1 MTESS
6 RYRRFASVGILTIAL
21 AAGTSG
27 IAGGQQKRPV
37 EPVAPPQDGDQI
49 RLGTELVMLDVSVV
63 DRANRPIYDIQK
75 DRFTVFEDGAPQ
87 QIDFFSKELAPV
99 SLGLA
104 IDTSGSMR
112 SKLEYVIQS
121 VTNLVQG
128 NRPQDETA
136 VIQFKDTVELIE
148 EFTADTGDIK
158 DALDGLISN
167 GQTSLLDAII
177 LAGDYVEKEGRHRR
191 KALIIVTDGLEKGSF
206 YSFDDL
212 VDHARE
218 QDVRLYLIGF
228 TQDLD
233 SQRGLFKKS
242 TKTKAEQLL
251 NRIATE
257 TGGRSFFPKDVSEL
271 GTITEQIALDLRTVY
286 SIGYYPSN
294 QKRDGTYRKVDV
306 RVSNPD
312 GRSDEKL
319 VARTRAGYTADKE

>member
-1 MTESS
+1 MSERLRLHRLTTVGLLT
-6 RYRRFASVGILTIAL
+6 FALAVAL
-21 AAGTSG
+21 AAP
-27 IAGGQQKRPV
+27 AGGQQKRAV
-37 EPVAPPQDGDQI
+37 EPAPTQDGDQI

-63 DRANRPIYDIQK
+63 DRANRPIYDIGK
-75 DRFTVFEDGAPQ
+75 ERFSVLEDGVPQ

-112 SKLEYVIQS
+112 SKLESVIQA

-148 EFTADTGDIK
+148 EFTADTGDVK

-177 LAGDYVEKEGRHRR
+177 LAGDYVQKEGRHRR
-191 KALIIVTDGLEKGSF
+191 KALIIVTDGLERGSF

-233 SQRGLFKKS
+233 SSKGLFKKS

-251 NRIATE
+251 NKIATE
-257 TGGRSFFPKDVSEL
+257 TGGRSFFPKDISEL
-271 GTITEQIALDLRTVY
+271 SGITEQIALDLRTVY
-286 SIGYYPSN
+286 AIGYYPTN

-306 RVSNPD
+306 RVANPD

-319 VARTRAGYTADKE
+319 VARTRAGYTSAKE

>member
-1 MTESS
+1 MP
-6 RYRRFASVGILTIAL
+6 
-21 AAGTSG
+21 
-27 IAGGQQKRPV
+27 AGGQQKRPA
-37 EPVAPPQDGDQI
+37 EPPPGQDGDGI

-63 DRANRPIYDIQK
+63 DRANRPIYDIGK
-75 DRFTVFEDGAPQ
+75 ERFTVFEDGVPQ
-87 QIDFFSKELAPV
+87 QVDFFSKELAPV

-112 SKLEYVIQS
+112 SKLESVIQS

-148 EFTADTGDIK
+148 EFTADTSDVK
-158 DALDGLISN
+158 DALEGLISN

-177 LAGDYVEKEGRHRR
+177 LAGDYVNKDGRHRR
-191 KALIIVTDGLEKGSF
+191 KALVIVTDGLEKGSF

-212 VDHARE
+212 VSHARE

-251 NRIATE
+251 NKIATE
-257 TGGRSFFPKDVSEL
+257 TGGRSFFPRDVSEL
-271 GTITEQIALDLRTVY
+271 GGITEQIALDLRTVY
-286 SIGYYPSN
+286 ALGYYPSN

-306 RVSNPD
+306 KITGPE

-319 VARTRAGYTADKE
+319 VARTRAGYTVEKE

>member
-1 MTESS
+1 MSERLRLHRLS
-6 RYRRFASVGILTIAL
+6 SVGLLTCVLAVAL
-21 AAGTSG
+21 AAP
-27 IAGGQQKRPV
+27 AGGQQKRAV
-37 EPVAPPQDGDQI
+37 EPAPPQDGDQI

-63 DRANRPIYDIQK
+63 DRANRPIYDIGK
-75 DRFTVFEDGAPQ
+75 ERFSVLEDGVPQ

-112 SKLEYVIQS
+112 SKLESVIQA

-148 EFTADTGDIK
+148 EFTADTGDVK

-167 GQTSLLDAII
+167 GQTSLIDAII
-177 LAGDYVEKEGRHRR
+177 LAGDYVQKEGRHRR
-191 KALIIVTDGLEKGSF
+191 KALIIVTDGLERGSF

-233 SQRGLFKKS
+233 SQKGLFKKS

-251 NRIATE
+251 NKIATE
-257 TGGRSFFPKDVSEL
+257 TGGRSFFPKDISEL
-271 GTITEQIALDLRTVY
+271 SGITEQIALDLRTVY
-286 SIGYYPSN
+286 AIGYYPTN

-306 RVSNPD
+306 RVANPD

-319 VARTRAGYTADKE
+319 VARTRAGYTSEKE

>member
-1 MTESS
+1 LSERLRLHRLTTVGLLT
-6 RYRRFASVGILTIAL
+6 FALAVAL
-21 AAGTSG
+21 AAP
-27 IAGGQQKRPV
+27 AGGQQKRAV
-37 EPVAPPQDGDQI
+37 EQAPTQDGDQI

-63 DRANRPIYDIQK
+63 DRANRPIYDIGK
-75 DRFTVFEDGAPQ
+75 ERFSVLEDGVPQ

-112 SKLEYVIQS
+112 SKLESVIQA

-148 EFTADTGDIK
+148 EFTADTGDVK

-177 LAGDYVEKEGRHRR
+177 LAGDYVQKEGRHRR
-191 KALIIVTDGLEKGSF
+191 KALIIVTDGLERGSF

-233 SQRGLFKKS
+233 SQKGLFKKS

-251 NRIATE
+251 NKIATE
-257 TGGRSFFPKDVSEL
+257 TGGRSFFPKDISEL
-271 GTITEQIALDLRTVY
+271 SGITEQIALDLRTVY
-286 SIGYYPSN
+286 AIGYYPTN

-306 RVSNPD
+306 RVANPD

-319 VARTRAGYTADKE
+319 VARTRAGYTSEKE

>member
-1 MTESS
+1 MSERLRLHRLAT
-6 RYRRFASVGILTIAL
+6 VGILTCAL
-21 AAGTSG
+21 AITLAGP
-27 IAGGQQKRPV
+27 AGGQQKRPV
-37 EPVAPPQDGDQI
+37 EPASPQDGDQI

-63 DRANRPIYDIQK
+63 DRANRPIYDIGK
-75 DRFTVFEDGAPQ
+75 ERFSVFEDGVPQ

-112 SKLEYVIQS
+112 SKLESVIQA

-148 EFTADTGDIK
+148 EFTADTGDVK

-177 LAGDYVEKEGRHRR
+177 LAGDYVQKEGRHRR
-191 KALIIVTDGLEKGSF
+191 KALIIVTDGLERGSF
-206 YSFDDL
+206 YSLDDL

-233 SQRGLFKKS
+233 SQKGLFKKS

-251 NRIATE
+251 NKIAVE
-257 TGGRSFFPKDVSEL
+257 TGGRSFFPKDISEL
-271 GTITEQIALDLRTVY
+271 SGITEQIALDLRTVY
-286 SIGYYPSN
+286 AVGYYPTN
-294 QKRDGTYRKVDV
+294 QKRDGTYRKVEV
-306 RVSNPD
+306 RVANPD

-319 VARTRAGYTADKE
+319 VARTRAGYTSAKE

>member
-1 MTESS
+1 MSERLRLHRLTTVGLLT
-6 RYRRFASVGILTIAL
+6 FALAVAL
-21 AAGTSG
+21 AAP
-27 IAGGQQKRPV
+27 AGGQQKRAV
-37 EPVAPPQDGDQI
+37 EQAPTQDGDQI

-63 DRANRPIYDIQK
+63 DRANRPIYDIGK
-75 DRFTVFEDGAPQ
+75 ERFSVLEDGVPQ

-112 SKLEYVIQS
+112 SKLESVIQA

-148 EFTADTGDIK
+148 EFTADTGDVK

-177 LAGDYVEKEGRHRR
+177 LAGDYVQKEGRHRR
-191 KALIIVTDGLEKGSF
+191 KALIIVTDGLERGSF

-233 SQRGLFKKS
+233 SQKGLFKKS

-251 NRIATE
+251 NKIATE
-257 TGGRSFFPKDVSEL
+257 TGGRSFFPKDISEL
-271 GTITEQIALDLRTVY
+271 SGITEQIALDLRTVY
-286 SIGYYPSN
+286 AIGYYPTN

-306 RVSNPD
+306 RVANPD

-319 VARTRAGYTADKE
+319 VARTRAGYTSEKE

>member
-1 MTESS
+1 LFETL
-6 RYRRFASVGILTIAL
+6 RLHRIAVVGALTCAL
-21 AAGTSG
+21 AVGSAGS
-27 IAGGQQKRPV
+27 AGGQQKRPTG
-37 EPVAPPQDGDQI
+37 PPQDGDQI
-49 RLGTELVMLDVSVV
+49 RLGTELVTLDVSVV
-63 DRANRPIYDIQK
+63 DRANRPIYDIGK
-75 DRFTVFEDGAPQ
+75 ERFAVLEDGVPQ
-87 QIDFFSKELAPV
+87 QIEFFSKELAPV

-112 SKLEYVIQS
+112 SKLESVIQS

-128 NRPQDETA
+128 NRPLDETA

-206 YSFDDL
+206 YSFEDL

-251 NRIATE
+251 NKIATE

-271 GTITEQIALDLRTVY
+271 AGITEQIALDLRTVY
-286 SIGYYPSN
+286 AIGYYPTI
-294 QKRDGTYRKVDV
+294 QKHDGTYRKVDV
-306 RVSNPD
+306 RVSNPE
-312 GRSDEKL
+312 GRTDEKL
-319 VARTRAGYTADKE
+319 VARTRAGYVSEKE